1 MNLLSQQPS
10 LHAGV
15 SLKPFSEVTL
25 PVPAIVMP
33 TSDLDLTS
41 VDNTTRLGMC

>member
-15 SLKPFSEVTL
+15 PLKPFPEVQL
-25 PVPAIVMP
+25 PVPAVVVP
-33 TSDLDLTS
+33 TTDLDLTS